1 MFIIFF
7 NNNIFFNFWNSGIEW
22 KFIDFG
28 LDLQPT
34 IDLIE
39 KHMGVLSLLDEE
51 CWFPKATDKSY
62 VDKLHKEHAKH
73 PKYLKP
79 DFRSNSDFCVIHYAG
94 RVDYSATQWLTKN
107 MDPLNDNIIG
117 LMINSSEPFI
127 SGLWKDAGKKNLK
140 IIYIFDYD
148 QKVTG

>member
-1 MFIIFF
+1 M
-7 NNNIFFNFWNSGIEW
+7 GI
-22 KFIDFG
+22 
-28 LDLQPT
+28 LA
-34 IDLIE
+34 
-39 KHMGVLSLLDEE
+39 LLDEE
-51 CWFPKATDKSY
+51 CWFPKATDKSL
-62 VDKLHKEHAKH
+62 VDKLNKQHLKH